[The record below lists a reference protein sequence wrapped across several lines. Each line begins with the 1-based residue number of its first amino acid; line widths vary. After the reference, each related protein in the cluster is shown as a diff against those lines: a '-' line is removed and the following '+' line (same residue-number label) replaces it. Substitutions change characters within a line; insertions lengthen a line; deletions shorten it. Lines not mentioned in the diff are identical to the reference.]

1 MRFKVKK
8 VERLLTSEEVCEA
21 LKISKPTLYRWIRR
35 GWIRAVTLPGQ
46 RIRIP
51 EEEIRKIVIIKEV
64 EK

>member
-8 VERLLTSEEVCEA
+8 VERLLTSEEVCET